1 MRPED
6 IFFRNESMNDDGVRV
21 NRIEFR
27 AAMPSLRLLDAVS
40 LAFSVQCLIP
50 AVLGLL
56 TCLAADKLI
65 FSAPGFEAGPRGPFA
80 RTVPFPLWQMISD
93 VHFIAV
99 HGFTA
104 GLTPFARLPLYSLLM
119 GLTGV
124 AISRAAGLKFCADRR
139 NGAVRSMRHAAR
151 SLRAIIVASF
161 LAGLLCTV
169 TLGMFWLCLTI
180 TQSALGLD
188 RIQSLASVSAW
199 LAALLLIAT
208 AGVCSTGWLI
218 SLAAMGVDS
227 CEGAESLSRGISY
240 VLSRFRR
247 AIVYA
252 LVMLVM
258 TGCLAEVAWFLV
270 TMAGTLVAQSLP
282 NSASEIG
289 IDSLAFIQCRHFLV
303 ESWKLSLFFSSITIC
318 YVLLRRVEDG
328 VDMTESDG
336 CLSSDT
342 H

>member
-124 AISRAAGLKFCADRR
+124 AISRAAGRQ
-139 NGAVRSMRHAAR
+139 GAMPTPQ
-151 SLRAIIVASF
+151 LPIT
-161 LAGLLCTV
+161 TV
-169 TLGMFWLCLTI
+169 VTPCQGD
-180 TQSALGLD
+180 G
-188 RIQSLASVSAW
+188 V
-199 LAALLLIAT
+199 AALSQHI
-208 AGVCSTGWLI
+208 W
-218 SLAAMGVDS
+218 
-227 CEGAESLSRGISY
+227 
-240 VLSRFRR
+240 
-247 AIVYA
+247 
-252 LVMLVM
+252 
-258 TGCLAEVAWFLV
+258 
-270 TMAGTLVAQSLP
+270 
-282 NSASEIG
+282 AS
-289 IDSLAFIQCRHFLV
+289 
-303 ESWKLSLFFSSITIC
+303 
-318 YVLLRRVEDG
+318 
-328 VDMTESDG
+328 
-336 CLSSDT
+336 
-342 H
+342 